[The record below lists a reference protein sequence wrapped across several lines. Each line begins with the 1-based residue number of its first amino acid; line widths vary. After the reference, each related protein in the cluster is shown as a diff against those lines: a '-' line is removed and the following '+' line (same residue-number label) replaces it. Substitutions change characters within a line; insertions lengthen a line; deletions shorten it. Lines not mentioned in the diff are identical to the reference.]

1 MFYYICQDYENSM
14 GVHQI
19 NINYEDSIHVHKK
32 YEIPA
37 LGNGV
42 CAPPPHVKSINCK
55 VEDNSNNSPNARTR
69 HLFRTQLPVF
79 KARLR

>member
-1 MFYYICQDYENSM
+1 ML
-14 GVHQI
+14 G
-19 NINYEDSIHVHKK
+19 
-32 YEIPA
+32 IPA

-55 VEDNSNNSPNARTR
+55 MEDNSNNSPNARTR